1 MVDVP
6 PNELADLL
14 GLIVHDLRNPA
25 ATLGANISF
34 FKDAASAPP
43 NEDED
48 LREAVEDMEA
58 ALLDLRRGLDHLG
71 WIARWIGGQEPVQIA
86 DGDVVTAVEKAA
98 AQVPAVST
106 HIEAPVRPLRA
117 RGGGTAL
124 RLAELLLLNSGTHG
138 QGSEVRLSVWR
149 EGEHVVMEMR
159 DGGPAIAE
167 ELREVAFDAGGQAQL
182 KGKAGGRY
190 SRAAGLLAVRAIAD
204 AMGAYLAAGGVDGD
218 AWFRIRFTAL

>member
-6 PNELADLL
+6 PNELANLL

-34 FKDAASAPP
+34 FKDTASAPP
-43 NEDED
+43 NDDED

-58 ALLDLRRGLDHLG
+58 ALLDLRRGLDQLG
-71 WIARWIGGQEPVQIA
+71 WIARWIGGQEAVPIA

-98 AQVPAVST
+98 AQVTGIST
-106 HIEAPVRPLRA
+106 RIEAPTRPLRA

-124 RLAELLLLNSGTHG
+124 RLVELLLLNAGTHAR
-138 QGSEVRLSVWR
+138 GSEVRLSVRR
-149 EGEHVVMEMR
+149 EGEHVLVEMR

-167 ELREVAFDAGGQAQL
+167 ELREAAFDASGQAQL
-182 KGKAGGRY
+182 KGRAEGRY
-190 SRAAGLLAVRAIAD
+190 SRAAGLLAARAVAD
-204 AMGAYLAAGGVDGD
+204 AMGAHLEAGGADGD
-218 AWFRIRFTAL
+218 AWFRIRLAAL